1 MKGFEVMNFT
11 EWLKNEEGFISR
23 SYFESLLDTLPPEGK
38 RKVKAYYREKYR
50 YYMLTHP
57 DESYE
62 QMEWN
67 IN

>member
-1 MKGFEVMNFT
+1 MNFT

-50 YYMLTHP
+50 YYIKTHP

-62 QMEWN
+62 QMELN